1 MLAAWYEK
9 LGNAKDVLT
18 VGEVDIPEVGSG
30 EVRVK
35 VHASG
40 VNPSDVKQRSGW
52 GGLKM
57 RHPRVIPHNDGSG
70 VIDAVG
76 EGVSPERV
84 GERVWIYEATLSRP
98 FGTAAEYVVVPSENA
113 VLLPNNTEFA
123 EGACLGVPAMTAH
136 YSVFSDGTVTGQ
148 TILVT
153 GGAGAVGNYAIQ
165 LAKWGGARVITTVS
179 SSQKAEIASAAG
191 ADYVINYKT
200 EDVAARIKE
209 ITGKEGVD
217 RVVEVDF
224 ASNLETNLAI
234 LKRNGVIAAYA
245 SDSNTQPQ
253 IPFYSLV
260 YKNITVHYVLVY
272 VMPKAAHQAAAEDVT
287 TCLKAG
293 VLHHVIAQ
301 RFPLSEI
308 AAAHEAVES
317 GQAIGNVIVIR
328 EEGAGS
334 RGGSRGK
341 KHFHAWR

>member
-1 MLAAWYEK
+1 MRAAWYEK

-18 VGEVDIPEVGSG
+18 VGFVDIPEVGPG

-57 RHPRVIPHNDGSG
+57 RHPRVIPHNDGAG
-70 VIDAVG
+70 VIEAVG
-76 EGVSPERV
+76 EGVSPSLV

-98 FGTAAEYVVVPSENA
+98 FGTAAEYVVVASDNA
-113 VLLPNNTEFA
+113 VFLPDNTEFA
-123 EGACLGVPAMTAH
+123 AGACLGVPAMTAH
-136 YSVFSDGTVTGQ
+136 YSVFQDGAVTGQ

-165 LAKWGGARVITTVS
+165 LAKWGGARAIATVS
-179 SSQKAEIASAAG
+179 SPEKAEIARAAG
-191 ADYVINYKT
+191 ADYIINYKT
-200 EDVAARIKE
+200 EDVAARVKE
-209 ITGKEGVD
+209 ITSKEGVD

-224 ASNLETNLAI
+224 ASNLETNLAV
-234 LKRNGVIAAYA
+234 LKRNGVIATYA
-245 SDSNTQPQ
+245 SDSNVQPQ
-253 IPFYSLV
+253 IPFYQLV

-272 VMPKAAHQAAAEDVT
+272 VMPLAAHQAAAEDIT

-293 VLHHVIAQ
+293 ILNHVIAQ

-308 AAAHEAVES
+308 ATAHEAVES
-317 GQAIGNVIVIR
+317 GRAIGNQVVEII
-328 EEGAGS
+328 
-334 RGGSRGK
+334 
-341 KHFHAWR
+341 

>member
-1 MLAAWYEK
+1 MRAAWYEK
-9 LGNAKDVLT
+9 LGNAQDVLS

-35 VHASG
+35 VQASG

-57 RHPRVIPHNDGSG
+57 RHPRVIPHNDGAG
-70 VIDAVG
+70 VIEAVG
-76 EGVSPERV
+76 EGVSPSRV

-98 FGTAAEYVVVPSENA
+98 FGTAAEYVVVASDNA
-113 VLLPNNTEFA
+113 VFLPDNTEFA
-123 EGACLGVPAMTAH
+123 AGACLGVPAMTAH
-136 YSVFSDGTVTGQ
+136 YSVFQDGAVTGQ

-165 LAKWGGARVITTVS
+165 LAKWGGARAIATVS
-179 SSQKAEIASAAG
+179 SPEKAEIAHAAG

-200 EDVAARIKE
+200 EDVAARVKE

-224 ASNLETNLAI
+224 ASNLETNLAV
-234 LKRNGVIAAYA
+234 LKRNGVIATYA
-245 SDSNTQPQ
+245 SDSNAQPQ
-253 IPFYSLV
+253 IPFYPLV

-272 VMPKAAHQAAAEDVT
+272 VMPKAAHQVAAEDIT

-293 VLHHVIAQ
+293 VLNHVIAQ
-301 RFPLSEI
+301 RFPLAEM

-317 GQAIGNVIVIR
+317 GRAIGNQVVEII
-328 EEGAGS
+328 
-334 RGGSRGK
+334 
-341 KHFHAWR
+341 

>member
-1 MLAAWYEK
+1 MRAAWYEK
-9 LGNAKDVLT
+9 LGNAQDVLT

-57 RHPRVIPHNDGSG
+57 RHPRVIPHNDGAG
-70 VIDAVG
+70 VIEAVG
-76 EGVSPERV
+76 EGVSPSRI

-98 FGTAAEYVVVPSENA
+98 FGTAAEYVVVASDNA
-113 VLLPNNTEFA
+113 VFKPDNTEFA
-123 EGACLGVPAMTAH
+123 AGACLGVPAMTAH
-136 YSVFSDGTVTGQ
+136 YSVFQDGAVTGQ

-165 LAKWGGARVITTVS
+165 LAKWGGARAIATVS
-179 SSQKAEIASAAG
+179 SPEKAEIAHAAG

-200 EDVAARIKE
+200 EDVAARVKE

-224 ASNLETNLAI
+224 ASNLETNLAV
-234 LKRNGVIAAYA
+234 LKRNGVIATYA
-245 SDSNTQPQ
+245 SDSNVQPQ
-253 IPFYSLV
+253 IPFYKLV

-272 VMPKAAHQAAAEDVT
+272 VMPKAAHQAAAEDIT
-287 TCLKAG
+287 NCLKAG
-293 VLHHVIAQ
+293 VLNHVIAQ
-301 RFPLSEI
+301 RFPLAEI

-317 GQAIGNVIVIR
+317 GRAIGNQVVEII
-328 EEGAGS
+328 
-334 RGGSRGK
+334 
-341 KHFHAWR
+341 